1 VAPAASL
8 FKSVALLLRRVAL
21 LLISFVAH
29 AQTQC
34 ACDVKISETLKAR
47 ECSLCAEAEKQPPGS
62 GIFFLTDANPR
73 KPNRT
78 LALPREHSIGLHRVA
93 DLPHATQ
100 AALWREA
107 IAKAKSLWGE
117 NWAIAYNGDRVR
129 TQCHVHVHIGR
140 IIPGVEW
147 GAFLEVSSPSEIP
160 VPGVDGYWIHPA
172 GSKLHVHT
180 GEQVTETVLLR

>member
-1 VAPAASL
+1 MLA
-8 FKSVALLLRRVAL
+8 ALLVSTFGAN
-21 LLISFVAH
+21 

-34 ACDVKISETLKAR
+34 ACDPKNPETLKAR
-47 ECSLCAEAEKQPPGS
+47 ECGLCAEAEKQPLDG
-62 GIFFLTDANPR
+62 GIFFLKDINPR
-73 KPNRT
+73 KPNRL
-78 LALPREHSIGLHRVA
+78 LALPREHMTTGMHRIG
-93 DLPHATQ
+93 DLPAASR

-117 NWAIAYNGDRVR
+117 KWAIAYNGDLVR

-147 GAFLEVSSPSEIP
+147 GTFLEVASADEIP
-160 VPGVDGYWIHPA
+160 VPGVDGYWIHSVGA
-172 GSKLHVHT
+172 KLHVHT